1 MWKGWSR
8 KKYGFEIRRDM
19 WKVWKDQLVELSRP
33 NARCAKELFF
43 FHRLVNI
50 EGTSGR
56 SFGGSTNGFGLKEE
70 DSAYTL
76 PILEKITVRFFSF
89 FIIRYLRWSKAKHH
103 QRDRLRQV
111 KQKSTFRVS
120 RWSSPQ
126 TTTCWKAAM
135 ATGLPVST
143 KTFHLRFGLKPKER
157 QSWRYLSRILRPA
170 FHRMSQISS

>member
-19 WKVWKDQLVELSRP
+19 WKGGKINWWNWADQRIDAP
-33 NARCAKELFF
+33 KNCF

-56 SFGGSTNGFGLKEE
+56 SFDGSTNGFALKEE

-89 FIIRYLRWSKAKHH
+89 FHNSVLTLRARYDKWKKINFH
-103 QRDRLRQV
+103 
-111 KQKSTFRVS
+111 KSILA
-120 RWSSPQ
+120 Q
-126 TTTCWKAAM
+126 
-135 ATGLPVST
+135 GLQMKFPADNDMLKGCYGNRTSCLNKDLPSEVW
-143 KTFHLRFGLKPKER
+143 LKPKER

-170 FHRMSQISS
+170 FHRMSEFS

>member
-19 WKVWKDQLVELSRP
+19 WKGGKINWWNWADQRIDAP
-33 NARCAKELFF
+33 KNC

-103 QRDRLRQV
+103 QRDRLRRV
-111 KQKSTFRVS
+111 KQKINF
-120 RWSSPQ
+120 Q
-126 TTTCWKAAM
+126 
-135 ATGLPVST
+135 GLQMKFPADNDMLKGCYGNRTSCLNKDLPSEVWV
-143 KTFHLRFGLKPKER
+143 KT
-157 QSWRYLSRILRPA
+157 
-170 FHRMSQISS
+170 

>member
-19 WKVWKDQLVELSRP
+19 WKGGKIKWWNWADQRIDAP
-33 NARCAKELFF
+33 KNCF

-89 FIIRYLRWSKAKHH
+89 FHNSVLTLRARYDKWK
-103 QRDRLRQV
+103 
-111 KQKSTFRVS
+111 KSTFIKVFWPRVS
-120 RWSSPQ
+120 RWSSPL

-143 KTFHLRFGLKPKER
+143 KTSHLRFGLKPKER

-170 FHRMSQISS
+170 FHRMSEFS

>member
-19 WKVWKDQLVELSRP
+19 WKGGKINWWNWADQRIDAP
-33 NARCAKELFF
+33 KNCF

-76 PILEKITVRFFSF
+76 PILEKITVRFF
-89 FIIRYLRWSKAKHH
+89 IIRCLRWSKAKHH

-120 RWSSPQ
+120 RWSSPL